1 MRLPSSSAYAEVRTI
16 LPRVPP
22 WQAIGGETS
31 TAGAPGRG
39 SRRFEFESSVDLRSK
54 FDAVLVGLCQ
64 QDAAI
69 PINHD
74 QQLATDLCARPR
86 CPDSTSKQVKP
97 HVQICRRLK
106 AQVRSQSTTRPRRRV
121 RHHHMLDQLAST
133 SARSTSQRYQLGYGA
148 GSEDNWDLSENI
160 RVQLQERDIRNQLCI
175 SGDI

>member
-1 MRLPSSSAYAEVRTI
+1 MVL
-16 LPRVPP
+16 
-22 WQAIGGETS
+22 
-31 TAGAPGRG
+31 
-39 SRRFEFESSVDLRSK
+39 SVDLRSK
-54 FDAVLVGLCQ
+54 FTAVLVGPCQ

-69 PINHD
+69 LVNHD

-86 CPDSTSKQVKP
+86 CPNSTSKQVKP